1 MVRRKRVFL
10 LVLLAAATLS
20 LTGCGGSDE
29 SAPTSAVPFDRAFID
44 AMVPHHQSAIEM
56 ATAAKDAGLTQSE
69 LVEIADDIIATQ
81 QLEIDDMLRWR
92 ADWFGGEPESEEA
105 ALAALGLS
113 PAEAGMEHDAGDLES
128 VEDVDQAF
136 AAMMIAHH
144 EGAIRMA
151 ELAREKGQHDEVK
164 ELAEAIISAQQREV
178 RVMRPHAEGEHHG

>member
-1 MVRRKRVFL
+1 
-10 LVLLAAATLS
+10 
-20 LTGCGGSDE
+20 
-29 SAPTSAVPFDRAFID
+29 
-44 AMVPHHQSAIEM
+44 
-56 ATAAKDAGLTQSE
+56 
-69 LVEIADDIIATQ
+69 
-81 QLEIDDMLRWR
+81 MLRWR

-105 ALAALGLS
+105 ALTLLGLS

-151 ELAREKGQHDEVK
+151 ELAREKGRHDEVK

-178 RVMRPHAEGEHHG
+178 RVMRPYAEGEHHG